1 MGRIKF
7 IKSMIKGFIDGATSY
22 VKAFRTISN
31 LQLWGY
37 MLVPVLVSI
46 VLGVAILGSAWG
58 ISDQL
63 GDWII
68 SLYPWDWGKATLG
81 KIADVF
87 GALFVVALGF
97 ILFKHL
103 VLALASPF
111 MSFLS
116 EKIERH
122 ERNQPKMG
130 GFSTAQMLSDLVRG
144 LRIAF
149 RNIIREL
156 FFTLLL
162 FLMGL
167 FIPVFSPFVA
177 LAIFLVQ
184 AYYAGFGNMDFTLE
198 RHFRVRGSV
207 QFVRQHWGL
216 AIGNGTIF
224 LLLFLTG
231 IGFLVALPLGAVAAT
246 TETLKRLPH
255 Q

>member
-1 MGRIKF
+1 MP
-7 IKSMIKGFIDGATSY
+7 A
-22 VKAFRTISN
+22 
-31 LQLWGY
+31 
-37 MLVPVLVSI
+37 LVSI
-46 VLGVAILGSAWG
+46 VLGLIIFGSAWG

-68 SLYPWDWGKATLG
+68 SIYPFDWGKATLG

-87 GALFVVALGF
+87 GALFVIAIGF

-103 VLALASPF
+103 VMALASPF

-122 ERNQPKMG
+122 IQGRPDIG
-130 GFSTAQMLSDLVRG
+130 GFSATQMMEDFVRG
-144 LRIAF
+144 LRIAL

-162 FLMGL
+162 FILGL
-167 FIPVFSPFVA
+167 IPIFSPFTTI
-177 LAIFLVQ
+177 AIFLVQ
-184 AYYAGFGNMDFTLE
+184 AYYAGFGNIDFTLE
-198 RHFRVRGSV
+198 RHFKVRDSV
-207 QFVRQHWGL
+207 HFVRQHRGL

-231 IGFLVALPLGAVAAT
+231 IGFLVALPLGTVAAT
-246 TETLKRLPH
+246 TETLKRI
-255 Q
+255 